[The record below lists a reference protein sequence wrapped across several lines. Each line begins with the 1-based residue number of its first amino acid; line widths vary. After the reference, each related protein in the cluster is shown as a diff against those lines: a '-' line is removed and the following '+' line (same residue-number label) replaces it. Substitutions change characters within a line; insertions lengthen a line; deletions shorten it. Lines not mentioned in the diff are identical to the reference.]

1 MGPLRNCSCI
11 ILSSQWQVTLEIYL
25 CVIVTD
31 FHSRGRPL
39 LWSSKTCLRLAG
51 QEYKYYNL
59 SMLWRRSLKD
69 CRPLQDVSRVAP
81 CLSVGCPKAWP
92 ETQDPARV
100 CKSLLQPGRLARCL
114 KQWLQDSGLFMG
126 LCWNPHTR
134 LRSVASLSLMVFRY
148 VVWVLLFVWT
158 LCSQTHEVNYIAA

>member
-11 ILSSQWQVTLEIYL
+11 ILSSRWQVTREIYL
-25 CVIVTD
+25 CIIVTD
-31 FHSRGRPL
+31 FHSGGRPL

-51 QEYKYYNL
+51 QEYKCRSYAKYYNL
-59 SMLWRRSLKD
+59 SMLCWTSLKD

-81 CLSVGCPKAWP
+81 FLKAWP

-100 CKSLLQPGRLARCL
+100 YNSLLQPGRLARSL

-148 VVWVLLFVWT
+148 VVWLLLFVWT
-158 LCSQTHEVNYIAA
+158 LCSQTHED